1 MNADGT
7 GLTAITKNT
16 GNAMDSVQPVFST
29 DSPPT
34 TVYFASNMG
43 SATTT
48 SNWNASA
55 LRSKNLWRA
64 AVNGSSLARITNET
78 SGFATRDCTHPA
90 ISPDGATL
98 AYQAFSRVSGSTP
111 ASSNLAVISSTA
123 SATSGTLLTQ
133 NTSANLDSAEPSFS
147 PDGSAIVFSSRTDPA
162 CTGDC
167 ASWDG
172 APSASANLWV
182 VTGWSGTPSF
192 APLTFNDTVSGLDS
206 VSPTFSPDGSRI
218 VFSSR
223 TQLNGAW
230 NGTTTY
236 SNNIWV
242 VDADGSDLTP
252 LTQNSSIGGGLDS
265 GLAPSGVWYVAP

>member
-1 MNADGT
+1 
-7 GLTAITKNT
+7 
-16 GNAMDSVQPVFST
+16 
-29 DSPPT
+29 
-34 TVYFASNMG
+34 
-43 SATTT
+43 
-48 SNWNASA
+48 
-55 LRSKNLWRA
+55 
-64 AVNGSSLARITNET
+64 
-78 SGFATRDCTHPA
+78 
-90 ISPDGATL
+90 
-98 AYQAFSRVSGSTP
+98 VSGSTP

-133 NTSANLDSAEPSFS
+133 NTSANLDSAEPS
-147 PDGSAIVFSSRTDPA
+147 
-162 CTGDC
+162 
-167 ASWDG
+167 
-172 APSASANLWV
+172 
-182 VTGWSGTPSF
+182 
-192 APLTFNDTVSGLDS
+192 
-206 VSPTFSPDGSRI
+206 FSPDGSRI